1 MVINKGV
8 ISKIK
13 PPRDLKV
20 EEIKE
25 TLKNIG
31 NSQRLNG
38 YSAIEILELLVL
50 KLHKMTRSER
60 HICFDQLSDVF
71 SLISL

>member
-13 PPRDLKV
+13 PLRDLKV

-25 TLKNIG
+25 TLKIYVIHN
-31 NSQRLNG
+31 
-38 YSAIEILELLVL
+38 
-50 KLHKMTRSER
+50 
-60 HICFDQLSDVF
+60 D
-71 SLISL
+71 

>member
-13 PPRDLKV
+13 LLRDLKV

-31 NSQRLNG
+31 NSQRLNDI
-38 YSAIEILELLVL
+38 AL
-50 KLHKMTRSER
+50 
-60 HICFDQLSDVF
+60 
-71 SLISL
+71 

>member
-13 PPRDLKV
+13 PLRDLKV

-31 NSQRLNG
+31 NSQRLNDI
-38 YSAIEILELLVL
+38 AL
-50 KLHKMTRSER
+50 
-60 HICFDQLSDVF
+60 
-71 SLISL
+71 